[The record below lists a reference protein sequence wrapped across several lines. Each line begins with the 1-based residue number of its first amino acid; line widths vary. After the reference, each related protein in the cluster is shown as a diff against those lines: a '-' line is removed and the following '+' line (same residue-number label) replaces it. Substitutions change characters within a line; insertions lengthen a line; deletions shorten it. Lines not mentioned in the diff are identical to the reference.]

1 MALYIILTVA
11 FGVAFGHFYLP
22 ASAAPFI
29 DRFVTCA
36 LVVMVFGVGMDIG
49 RNREVW
55 RSIRQM
61 GGKILLV
68 PLAIAVGSLLGAC
81 MVKLLVYMPLKEILA
96 VSAGLGWYSLS
107 GILIADLYSVEL
119 GATAFLSN
127 VFRELLAFILIPI
140 LVGYVGKLAAIA
152 PGGATTMDSTLP
164 LITKVTDAET
174 ALVAFMSGLVLTTI
188 VPFLV
193 PFLLTL

>member
-140 LVGYVGKLAAIA
+140 LVEYVGKLAAIA